1 MNSLRK
7 SVLITGC
14 SAGGIGGA
22 LADAFHAKGYHVFAT
37 ARNPSKVS
45 PSLSSAANVTVLKL
59 DVLSTES
66 IAAAV
71 ENVKSQTGGGLDVL
85 VNNSGGGYTL
95 PALDV
100 SIEES
105 KKLFEL
111 NFWAPLTM
119 LQAFAPLLIKTKGC
133 IVNNSSVNAIAP
145 MPLMSIYNSSKAAL
159 FSASETWRH
168 ELQPLGIRTIT
179 LLTSAVKTNFF
190 SEHPAADVPDDS
202 QYFEIRDFIHGLV
215 DGRMQENGISA
226 KQYAT
231 KVVGEVEKG
240 TVGVVWAGKDAS
252 TLRLLSWLLPQSVF
266 DMIVQSVIPIAREMA
281 KATQRKLA

>member
-45 PSLSSAANVTVLKL
+45 PSLSSAANVKVLKV

-71 ENVKSQTGGGLDVL
+71 ESVKSQTGGGLDVL

-111 NFWAPLTM
+111 NFWAPWTM

-133 IVNNSSVNAIAP
+133 IVNSSSVNAIAP
-145 MPLMSIYNSSKAAL
+145 MSLMSAFTTAPRLL
-159 FSASETWRH
+159 FSRPVRH
-168 ELQPLGIRTIT
+168 G
-179 LLTSAVKTNFF
+179 VTNFNL
-190 SEHPAADVPDDS
+190 SEFLLLPCLPPRS
-202 QYFEIRDFIHGLV
+202 KPTFFLNILRPMYLMIP
-215 DGRMQENGISA
+215 
-226 KQYAT
+226 
-231 KVVGEVEKG
+231 
-240 TVGVVWAGKDAS
+240 S
-252 TLRLLSWLLPQSVF
+252 TLKLGTSFMALL
-266 DMIVQSVIPIAREMA
+266 MA
-281 KATQRKLA
+281 ACKRME